1 MSANID
7 SQNKQ
12 PVVDET
18 PVVDFREED
27 KKDPIKNDDDHD
39 LLEELQKEIKQEPVN
54 KTDHALALDDKN
66 AKLTTEIKEDEGKLN
81 DNDDP
86 LEKEDLLGNKQEKG
100 DENEAAYKKLF
111 ENRDKTLQQKEYSDK
126 QGRNIQAEDD

>member
-7 SQNKQ
+7 SQNKL

-39 LLEELQKEIKQEPVN
+39 LLEELQKEIKPEPAE
-54 KTDHALALDDKN
+54 KTDHAMTLDDKN
-66 AKLTTEIKEDEGKLN
+66 AKPTTEIKEDERRDN
-81 DNDDP
+81 DNEDP
-86 LEKEDLLGNKQEKG
+86 IEKEDLLGDKQEKG

-111 ENRDKTLQQKEYSDK
+111 ENRDKTLQQKE
-126 QGRNIQAEDD
+126 

>member
-1 MSANID
+1 MSTNID

-39 LLEELQKEIKQEPVN
+39 LLDDLQKEIKQEPAD
-54 KTDHALALDDKN
+54 KTDHALALGDK
-66 AKLTTEIKEDEGKLN
+66 KPTTEIKDDVGNLN
-81 DNDDP
+81 DNEDP

-111 ENRDKTLQQKEYSDK
+111 ENRDKTLQQKEYNDK
-126 QGRNIQAEDD
+126 QG